1 MLINP
6 VNINKNLVEIIN
18 SSQANNI
25 QRATGS
31 SFNSNF
37 KTFDKTVLQ
46 NQSSI
51 ITSEK
56 FESAPS
62 IQEYNLKLQANTQL
76 ASLENSNRVFNE
88 SKTANVKFSK
98 ALHRYQTSDND
109 DFEDENNSEEI
120 KTGKGYY
127 IVINR
132 NENDSNVDKIKNHT
146 DNFYEKIKQ
155 AYNLGFRKEP
165 GTLVNLVF

>member
-18 SSQANNI
+18 SSQVNYI
-25 QRATGS
+25 QRTNS
-31 SFNSNF
+31 SNLNNNF
-37 KTFDKTVLQ
+37 KTFDKTTLQ
-46 NQSSI
+46 NQSSTL
-51 ITSEK
+51 TSEK
-56 FESAPS
+56 FESASS

-76 ASLENSNRVFNE
+76 AGLENSNQVFNE

-98 ALHRYQTSDND
+98 ALHRYQTGDSD
-109 DFEDENNSEEI
+109 DFEEENNSEEI
-120 KTGKGYY
+120 KTGTGYY

-132 NENDSNVDKIKNHT
+132 NENDSDVNKIKNHT

-155 AYNLGFRKEP
+155 AYSLGFRKEP
-165 GTLVNLVF
+165 GTLVNLIF